1 MTLTTKLPGWNPS
14 LRTDVRLAPKVSN
27 IGFKANRYLNT
38 AVVSGEVTVASSRA
52 VYITTDG
59 RNIFAVCPLDQQPH
73 PRSLLTDLDLSHL
86 QFGLRIRVQDGSL
99 NFSNGVELDL
109 RDSQV
114 WQTTPPSASD
124 AVSLPELGDRCQA
137 LIQAAQ
143 DMHLRESQG
152 QENLGM
158 ALPFFS
164 PDTDAPQETQL
175 PNGASPLVT
184 AGVQQVRELLPLCS
198 CGNFETTLG
207 LSEQLIGLGHGLT
220 PSGDDFVGGLLFM
233 SFHLNTVYPVERW
246 WTKGDTSKLL
256 ERSKLLTSD
265 ISHALLTD
273 LDEGESHASLNEL
286 AKELL
291 TDSSPFDAA
300 KHVRNITQ
308 IGQSSGWDMLTGMLA
323 GLLPVIHRA

>member
-1 MTLTTKLPGWNPS
+1 MTLTTTLPGWDSS
-14 LRTDVRLAPKVSN
+14 LRTDVRLAPKVSK

-38 AVVSGEVTVASSRA
+38 AVVSGEVIVASSRA

-59 RNIFAVCPLDQQPH
+59 GNIFAICPLDQQPH

-99 NFSNGVELDL
+99 NFSNDVELDL

-114 WQTTPPSASD
+114 WQTTPPSVSE
-124 AVSLPELGDRCQA
+124 AVSLPELGDRCLA

-164 PDTDAPQETQL
+164 PDIDAPQETQL

-184 AGVQQVRELLPLCS
+184 AGVQQVRELLPLLRQ
-198 CGNFETTLG
+198 F
-207 LSEQLIGLGHGLT
+207 
-220 PSGDDFVGGLLFM
+220 
-233 SFHLNTVYPVERW
+233 W
-246 WTKGDTSKLL
+246 
-256 ERSKLLTSD
+256 
-265 ISHALLTD
+265 
-273 LDEGESHASLNEL
+273 AS
-286 AKELL
+286 
-291 TDSSPFDAA
+291 
-300 KHVRNITQ
+300 
-308 IGQSSGWDMLTGMLA
+308 QSS
-323 GLLPVIHRA
+323 